1 MKRLIGLII
10 IFITSFALLF
20 TFEIDAFKNPI
31 INTIPFFENIYSNID
46 NIINYFKNFFPDNF
60 LNSIPHWFCDLI
72 IYLIGFILF
81 SIIWYLLFG
90 IIIFIRK

>member
-31 INTIPFFENIYSNID
+31 INAIPFFENIYSNID
-46 NIINYFKNFFPDNF
+46 NILNYFKNFFPDNF
-60 LNSIPHWFCDLI
+60 LN
-72 IYLIGFILF
+72 
-81 SIIWYLLFG
+81 
-90 IIIFIRK
+90 

>member
-31 INTIPFFENIYSNID
+31 INTIPFFENI
-46 NIINYFKNFFPDNF
+46 
-60 LNSIPHWFCDLI
+60 
-72 IYLIGFILF
+72 
-81 SIIWYLLFG
+81 
-90 IIIFIRK
+90 

>member
-46 NIINYFKNFFPDNF
+46 NIINYFIHHYNNFFAK
-60 LNSIPHWFCDLI
+60 I
-72 IYLIGFILF
+72 ITYTAICI
-81 SIIWYLLFG
+81 
-90 IIIFIRK
+90 